1 MSYYQPVSSQIK
13 RIQDNLSDDVKGF
26 FTPKERKKFVKS
38 LVTAKEQSAANL
50 ANPPVKKKKGEKKSV
65 PRWRTSIKAARKKI
79 KKNTNLT
86 PSQKRRLSKRISYFV
101 RAMRPPKKQYI
112 PGKTDYVKEYYK
124 VGRFQKK
131 GFPRYSC
138 RHGRSLKTKKCY
150 GGRFSLVR
158 AKNKARKAEAAA
170 TIFG

>member
-13 RIQDNLSDDVKGF
+13 RIQDKLSDDVKGF

-50 ANPPVKKKKGEKKSV
+50 FNPPVKKKGEKKSV
-65 PRWRTSIKAARKKI
+65 PRWRTSIKAARRKV
-79 KKNTNLT
+79 KKNVNLT

-101 RAMRPPKKQYI
+101 RAMRPRKKQYI
-112 PGKTDYVKEYYK
+112 WGKTDYMKEYYK

-158 AKNKARKAEAAA
+158 AENRARKAAAA